1 MRVQRVL
8 AIAVVSLFLVS
19 LGFSQTQGRTEHYR
33 IPVTDTALYL
43 GTCYAGDPAE
53 FDILYDDVALIHGQ
67 VRYDKEGNPVQD
79 VYQFKVI
86 GQTIY
91 YNSTN
96 PDKFVL
102 GGPGEA
108 AEGRIVYSEDGT
120 PVLGFEAGLAFKVM
134 LKGYGTIF
142 FNTGLAIYDPET
154 HELLFKAGPA
164 QFWEKDIAAMC
175 DALK

>member
-1 MRVQRVL
+1 MRVERVL
-8 AIAVVSLFLVS
+8 AVAVVFLFLVG
-19 LGFSQTQGRTEHYR
+19 LGFSQTQGRVAPYR
-33 IPVTDTALYL
+33 VSIIDEGLYL
-43 GTCYAGDPAE
+43 GTCSEG
-53 FDILYDDVALIHGQ
+53 FDILWDDVAVLRGM
-67 VRYDKEGNPVQD
+67 VRYDKDGNPVQD
-79 VYQFKVI
+79 VYQFKII

-175 DALK
+175 NALK